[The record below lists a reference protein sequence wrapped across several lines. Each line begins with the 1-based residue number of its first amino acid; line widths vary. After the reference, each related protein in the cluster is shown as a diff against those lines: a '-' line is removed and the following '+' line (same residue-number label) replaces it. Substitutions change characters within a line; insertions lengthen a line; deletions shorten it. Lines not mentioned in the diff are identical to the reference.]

1 MNEKGERELL
11 AIVFT
16 DAVGSSSQT
25 ALDEDKSLSMLMA
38 DLDSIR
44 NEAAARGG
52 SVLKN
57 TGDGLLI
64 SFKSAVDAIECA
76 LSIQKAFQGRPKG
89 QGFQHKIG
97 VHIGDVI
104 KKDGDIYGA
113 GVNTAS
119 RLVDQC
125 APGGIC
131 LSSTLYELTKQK
143 SEIGQLK
150 LKDFLLQ
157 NTEPPILAYR
167 SLGEKSTDN
176 EKNKDQTTGKPT
188 ASKKLPLF
196 IAGLAILLVASAL
209 AFFFQKSELT
219 RKISDYGKLY
229 GFEFIRGPAG
239 SLRSIKNGGPIQ
251 FTLEN
256 NTDLSLELRWYDF
269 DGRPKIPDNLN
280 DELLKLGPGKKYT
293 GNTFQGHVFG
303 VFDADKQIMLGTL
316 RFLAGKK
323 PYLVVENENGVICI
337 EPLHLRQAEAGDAL
351 AQAQLSESFW
361 ESGRLPRNNQE
372 ALRWANKSLEQGH
385 ADGMC
390 MKAALLDSGSGVKQN
405 VKEALELWRNAAATA
420 HPWAFARLG
429 DRYLNGYGGVDKD
442 YNEAV
447 RWLTQAADRGNHW
460 AMLNLGRCYENGLGV
475 QADLFK
481 AASLYRKSAEN
492 PDMIEA
498 RERLSEVQKR
508 ISELTAKE
516 SSQKESASPPGS
528 K

>member
-1 MNEKGERELL
+1 MESKGERELL

-167 SLGEKSTDN
+167 SFGEDSGGKEKKIQKGQEKTVARRKSHLVVA
-176 EKNKDQTTGKPT
+176 GV
-188 ASKKLPLF
+188 SLLLM
-196 IAGLAILLVASAL
+196 AGLTAV
-209 AFFFQKSELT
+209 FFQKMKLT
-219 RKISDYGKLY
+219 GSSSDDGKLY
-229 GFEFIRGPAG
+229 GFEYRPG
-239 SLRSIKNGGPIQ
+239 SAEGLKSTPNGAPILW
-251 FTLEN
+251 TLEN
-256 NTDLSLELRWYDF
+256 NTDVNLELRWYDF
-269 DGRPKIPDNLN
+269 NGRPKIPDNLN
-280 DELLKLGPGKKYT
+280 KELSDLGPGKK
-293 GNTFQGHVFG
+293 FQGTTGWGNAFAL
-303 VFDADKQIMLGTL
+303 FDPETQKMLGSF
-316 RFLAGKK
+316 RFISGTNLN
-323 PYLVVENENGVICI
+323 LVVEKSGEEIFV
-337 EPLHLRQAEAGDAL
+337 EPKFLRNAKAGDGF
-351 AQAQLSESFW
+351 AQAQMSEAFW
-361 ESGRLPRNNQE
+361 EGFGVPQNNQQ
-372 ALRWANKSLEQGH
+372 AAKWAKMSFDQENSFGL
-385 ADGMC
+385 C
-390 MKAALLDSGSGVKQN
+390 MYAQLLDRGAGVRQDSKQ
-405 VKEALELWRNAAATA
+405 ALDLWQRAANAGEG
-420 HPWAFARLG
+420 WAYAKLG
-429 DRYLNGYGGVDKD
+429 DRYLQGYGGVNKD
-442 YNEAV
+442 YAKAV
-447 RWLTQAADRGNHW
+447 FLLQVAASKGNHW
-460 AMLNLGRCYENGLGV
+460 AMGNLGQCYENGWGV
-475 QADLFK
+475 PVDWLEAEKLYRRGAEGGRHGVLSRNYLAALLEKKALDSKQESSNVNRSGK
-481 AASLYRKSAEN
+481 AAN
-492 PDMIEA
+492 
-498 RERLSEVQKR
+498 
-508 ISELTAKE
+508 
-516 SSQKESASPPGS
+516 
-528 K
+528 